1 MILYCVLY
9 RYGMVAP
16 DEFMFTEMATISS
29 IAGIIQRGGLSDQ
42 QKAWMENGVPEG
54 ANAGSSISTEMPSQP
69 LCPWCTCC
77 Y

>member
-1 MILYCVLY
+1 
-9 RYGMVAP
+9 MVAP
-16 DEFMFTEMATISS
+16 DEFMFTELATLSS

-42 QKAWMENGVPEG
+42 QKNWLENGVPNDIHG
-54 ANAGSSISTEMPSQP
+54 SAGTSTEMPNQP